1 MRTVRSNTFETNSS
15 STHSLII
22 DTEDK
27 IRKFMKGELWYS
39 DTTETEDRLVDKAAI
54 VEYLKKKKAAG
65 KDISDEA
72 IKRIEE
78 ATDTD
83 VVDEILDDI
92 GYDWEFRTFYN
103 WTGDLEYEDD
113 TYTSPSGDKLG
124 WVAKYG
130 YDG

>member
-1 MRTVRSNTFETNSS
+1 MITVRSNTFETNSS

-39 DTTETEDRLVDKAAI
+39 DTTETKDRLVDCDTIA
-54 VEYLKKKKAAG
+54 EYLRNKG
-65 KDISDEA
+65 EA
-72 IKRIEE
+72 EDSIKRVLE
-78 ATDTD
+78 AAPED
-83 VVDEILDDI
+83 VDDVLESL
-92 GYDWEFRTFYN
+92 GYDWEFRSFYN
-103 WTGDLEYEDD
+103 WEGDLEYEYD
-113 TYTSPSGDKLG
+113 TYTSPSGDKLA

>member
-1 MRTVRSNTFETNSS
+1 MITVRSNTFETNSS

-39 DTTETEDRLVDKAAI
+39 DTTETKDRLVDRNTI
-54 VEYLKKKKAAG
+54 VEYLRNKG
-65 KDISDEA
+65 EA
-72 IKRIEE
+72 EDSIKRVLE
-78 ATDTD
+78 ADPED
-83 VVDEILDDI
+83 VDEVLESL
-92 GYDWEFRTFYN
+92 GYDWEFRTFNN
-103 WTGDLEYEDD
+103 WEGYLEYESG
-113 TYTSPSGDKLG
+113 TYTSPSGDKLA